1 MRDESPVD
9 TIPPKI
15 IALKKKKKKRFQKEK
30 QGLEH
35 FYHKYQ
41 LKPFL
46 E

>member
-15 IALKKKKKKRFQKEK
+15 IALKKKKRFQKEK